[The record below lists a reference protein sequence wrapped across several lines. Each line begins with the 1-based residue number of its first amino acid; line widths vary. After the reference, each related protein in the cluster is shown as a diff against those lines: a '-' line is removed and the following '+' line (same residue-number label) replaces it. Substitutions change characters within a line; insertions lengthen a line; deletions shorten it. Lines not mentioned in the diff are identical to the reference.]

1 MQRWDGFTRL
11 KPMMAAYGYGTS
23 QMVGDGQ
30 NKECTLTSSDG
41 EIRAGFIFRG
51 NSKTVSFFIITLPNP
66 LNKEVLTCGAC
77 KREKSPVFSN
87 KQ

>member
-11 KPMMAAYGYGTS
+11 KPRMAAYGYGTS

-66 LNKEVLTCGAC
+66 LNKEVLHVEHAKGKKA
-77 KREKSPVFSN
+77 
-87 KQ
+87 